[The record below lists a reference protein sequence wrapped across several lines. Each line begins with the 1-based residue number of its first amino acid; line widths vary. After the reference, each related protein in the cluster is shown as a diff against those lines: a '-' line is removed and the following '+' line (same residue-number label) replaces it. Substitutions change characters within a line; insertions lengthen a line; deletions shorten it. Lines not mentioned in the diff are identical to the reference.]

1 MIRRLKLKFIL
12 TNMFLITMVLV
23 IIFGAVYAS
32 TRQRLEKESG
42 EMLQRAIMEN
52 QAGEFDNREQG
63 RAPSLR
69 KPDFKPIPTFTV
81 TLDSSHKIIET
92 NGALFNLS
100 DTATLD
106 QLVAFCLSSG
116 QESGIIESEDLRYLK
131 QDSPWGLKIAFV
143 DRSMEIT
150 TLSSLIKTSIIVGTG
165 SLSIFFLISLFLAN
179 LALRPVQKAWEQQR
193 QFVADA
199 SHELK
204 TPLTVILAN
213 AGIVLAHKDQTVKEQ
228 AKWIEYIQT
237 EASRMSALVDNL
249 LFLAKTDD
257 VKSKV
262 ILNPVN
268 LSDLLWS
275 SVLPFEPV
283 LYEQGKTLESVIEP
297 DLYIN
302 GDESRLK
309 QLVGI
314 LLDNACKYADDHG
327 TITVRFFKKAGEVIL
342 SINNTGGAIPEDQ
355 IEHIFKRFYRVDK
368 SRTRQAGGYGLGLAI
383 ADTISKIHRAK
394 IVVESS
400 PDQGTTFTVVFTRAA
415 LS

>member
-1 MIRRLKLKFIL
+1 MIGKLKLKFIL
-12 TNMFLITMVLV
+12 TNMLLITIVLA
-23 IIFGAVYAS
+23 IIFGAVYVS
-32 TRQRLEKESG
+32 TRQRLEKESSTT
-42 EMLQRAIMEN
+42 LQRAIMEN
-52 QAGEFDNREQG
+52 KTGEPDKRDQNRP
-63 RAPSLR
+63 PSLR
-69 KPDFKPIPTFTV
+69 ESDFKPIPTFTV
-81 TLDSSHKIIET
+81 TLDSDNKIIET
-92 NGALFNLS
+92 NGVLFNLS

-106 QLVAFCLSSG
+106 QLVADCLGSG
-116 QESGIIESEDLRYLK
+116 RESGIIEGEDLRYLK
-131 QDSPWGLKIAFV
+131 QNGPEGLRIAFV

-150 TLSSLIKTSIIVGTG
+150 TLSSLIKTSVLVGVG
-165 SLSIFFLISLFLAN
+165 SLSVFFLISLFLAN
-179 LALRPVQKAWEQQR
+179 LALRPAERAWDQQK

-213 AGIVLAHKDQTVKEQ
+213 AGIVLAHKDQTVEEQ

-268 LSDLLWS
+268 LSDVVWS

-283 LYEQGKTLESVIEP
+283 LYEQHKTLDSEIEP

-314 LLDNACKYADDHG
+314 LLDNACKYADEHG
-327 TITVRFFKKAGEVIL
+327 TITVRLFKKAGEVVL
-342 SINNTGGAIPEDQ
+342 SVNNTGGTIPEDQ
-355 IEHIFKRFYRVDK
+355 IEHIFERFYRVDK
-368 SRTRQAGGYGLGLAI
+368 SRARQEGGYGLGLAI
-383 ADTISKIHRAK
+383 AETIAQIHQAP
-394 IVVESS
+394 IGVESS
-400 PDQGTTFTVVFTRAA
+400 PDQGTTFSVVFTSAP
-415 LS
+415 LG